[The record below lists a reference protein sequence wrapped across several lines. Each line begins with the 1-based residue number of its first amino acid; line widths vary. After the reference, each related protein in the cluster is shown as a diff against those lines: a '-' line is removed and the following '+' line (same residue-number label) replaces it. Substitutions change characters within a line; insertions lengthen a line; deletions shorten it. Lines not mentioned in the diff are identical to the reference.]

1 METNRSNVGKA
12 RGVEQEDKAF
22 RVGLPY
28 IYIYIIIYLSLSI
41 YLSTYLSIY
50 LSIYIYIHAY
60 SDDNYGT
67 LRFVTGAVTMIILV
81 DMAILTIMIVLVPT
95 LKPEACTALILSCC
109 LQVEAEFGR
118 MVRSGS
124 CVKCIH
130 PKV

>member
-28 IYIYIIIYLSLSI
+28 IYIYHYLSK
-41 YLSTYLSIY
+41 SIY
-50 LSIYIYIHAY
+50 LSIHIYIHAY